1 MRSALL
7 DLFSRSMSSSI
18 LVIGGTGTIGT
29 ALLQELSRRQV
40 PVRALVRSRAQA
52 AAVQSSVVLPVV
64 GNLQTPTSL
73 DAALDGIERVFLL
86 SPSAPDQVV
95 LQGNVVEAI
104 QRTDRPIHIV
114 KVSAL
119 GAGPEA
125 PVPLARWHAV
135 TESQIRNTAL
145 PATFLRPHVF
155 MQNLLGSAETIASDG
170 LFFGAIG
177 DTPLPFIDARDVAAV
192 AAEILIQGEHEER
205 TYTLTGPQSLSYTQ
219 MIAIFSSVLGRSIR
233 YVDLPLEQYHEMLV
247 GMGCPTWWA
256 DNQTALARWFQQEAP
271 RSVTSSVIEI
281 TGHPSR
287 TFERFVQ
294 DHRADF
300 NAGSAS
306 RPCRTD
312 GPPPRSHQS
321 TTPRRPST
329 CQGR

>member
-1 MRSALL
+1 
-7 DLFSRSMSSSI
+7 MSSSI
-18 LVIGGTGTIGT
+18 LVTGGTGTVGT
-29 ALLQELSRRQV
+29 ALLRELSDRRL
-40 PVRALVRSRAQA
+40 PVRVLVRDPTRL
-52 AAVQSSVVLPVV
+52 AVTTPLVEVVEGDLSDSSVLF
-64 GNLQTPTSL
+64 NTLS
-73 DAALDGIERVFLL
+73 GIERVFLL
-86 SPSAPDQVV
+86 SPSARNQVV

-104 QRTDRPIHIV
+104 QRTGRPIHIV

-135 TESQIRNTAL
+135 TEAQIRAAAV
-145 PATFLRPHVF
+145 PATVLRPHVF

-170 LFFGAIG
+170 LFFGALG
-177 DTPLPFIDARDVAAV
+177 DAVLPFIDARDVAAV
-192 AAEILIQGEHEER
+192 AAEILTHGGHEGR

-219 MIAIFSSVLGRSIR
+219 LATIFSSVLDRSVR
-233 YVDLPLEQYHEMLV
+233 YIDLPLERYHEMLV

-256 DNQTALARWFQQEAP
+256 DNLTALARWFQQGA
-271 RSVTSSVIEI
+271 SSIVSSSVIEV

-300 NAGSAS
+300 TAGSAS
-306 RPCRTD
+306 RSRRTD
-312 GPPPRSHQS
+312 GSLSRSGRS

-329 CQGR
+329 CRGR